1 MPGFASLTAAADAYR
16 GRLKTRFF
24 NEIDVNRAFWI
35 ANSPAHGPSL
45 RRAEASPAFWFEKVA
60 AAACYSQSR

>member
-24 NEIDVNRAFWI
+24 NEIDVKRT
-35 ANSPAHGPSL
+35 
-45 RRAEASPAFWFEKVA
+45 
-60 AAACYSQSR
+60 

>member
-24 NEIDVNRAFWI
+24 NEIDVNRTFGSQRLKSLLA
-35 ANSPAHGPSL
+35 GKPSFG
-45 RRAEASPAFWFEKVA
+45 AVA
-60 AAACYSQSR
+60 TAPQSQ

>member
-24 NEIDVNRAFWI
+24 NEIDVKQTQRIAI
-35 ANSPAHGPSL
+35 ANALSGMTSGH
-45 RRAEASPAFWFEKVA
+45 
-60 AAACYSQSR
+60 

>member
-24 NEIDVNRAFWI
+24 NEIDVNRTLRI
-35 ANSPAHGPSL
+35 AAVNVVVGELPLFA
-45 RRAEASPAFWFEKVA
+45 
-60 AAACYSQSR
+60 